1 MKHITKHT
9 KSVACQNGV
18 FFSYFSPA
26 DLIFSS
32 SACTRKFIL
41 LSFADAQVSIS
52 PLTDYTSWFRSTSF
66 RYSIRFAI
74 PHQPIRRSPDRSVD
88 RSVARSIAR
97 SIARSLGRSFGRSI
111 GRSVARS
118 IVRSF
123 TQSLSPPPSLP
134 LPVSIPRFPHPFP
147 CISPP
152 FVKIL
157 SRSVHLPPCLSP
169 SPYLVLPNLPFPEPP
184 ESPLLQGF
192 IQSCPLRGG
201 HAPSSAP
208 NDSNNFLCIFSNETH
223 FFRHRCLI
231 CGTFISAD
239 PFEHTSWQ
247 CEWQHAG
254 DSISYYVS
262 MQGNWAF
269 VIPACGSCRR

>member
-1 MKHITKHT
+1 M
-9 KSVACQNGV
+9 VYF
-18 FFSYFSPA
+18 FFSFFSPA

-52 PLTDYTSWFRSTSF
+52 PLTDYTSRFRSTSF

-123 TQSLSPPPSLP
+123 SQSLSPPPSLP
-134 LPVSIPRFPHPFP
+134 LPVSIPRFPYPFP
-147 CISPP
+147 CISHP
-152 FVKIL
+152 
-157 SRSVHLPPCLSP
+157 SP
-169 SPYLVLPNLPFPEPP
+169 SP
-184 ESPLLQGF
+184 SGF
-192 IQSCPLRGG
+192 VDW
-201 HAPSSAP
+201 
-208 NDSNNFLCIFSNETH
+208 NK
-223 FFRHRCLI
+223 
-231 CGTFISAD
+231 TFISHSILVLQSCFGVLICFGVLGVCEDAHGIEGSVLNRGG
-239 PFEHTSWQ
+239 FQLNSGALESTFRVTTSVR
-247 CEWQHAG
+247 G
-254 DSISYYVS
+254 DE
-262 MQGNWAF
+262 GA
-269 VIPACGSCRR
+269 RR

>member
-9 KSVACQNGV
+9 RSVACQNGV
-18 FFSYFSPA
+18 FFFSSFSPA

-32 SACTRKFIL
+32 SACIRKFIL

-52 PLTDYTSWFRSTSF
+52 PLTDYTSRFRSTSF

-88 RSVARSIAR
+88 RSLVPSAAH
-97 SIARSLGRSFGRSI
+97 SIARSLGRSFGRS
-111 GRSVARS
+111 V
-118 IVRSF
+118 
-123 TQSLSPPPSLP
+123 
-134 LPVSIPRFPHPFP
+134 
-147 CISPP
+147 
-152 FVKIL
+152 

-169 SPYLVLPNLPFPEPP
+169 SPYLVFPTLSPAYPHPSSRSFRAQSTSLPVSPRLHTSFSPPFPFPEPP

-192 IQSCPLRGG
+192 NQSCPLRGG

-231 CGTFISAD
+231 CNGLF
-239 PFEHTSWQ
+239 
-247 CEWQHAG
+247 C
-254 DSISYYVS
+254 
-262 MQGNWAF
+262 
-269 VIPACGSCRR
+269 

>member
-9 KSVACQNGV
+9 RSVACQNGV

-52 PLTDYTSWFRSTSF
+52 PLTDYTSRFRSTSF

-88 RSVARSIAR
+88 PSVARSIAR

-123 TQSLSPPPSLP
+123 SQSLSPPPSLP

-147 CISPP
+147 CIS
-152 FVKIL
+152 
-157 SRSVHLPPCLSP
+157 HP
-169 SPYLVLPNLPFPEPP
+169 SPPPSGFVDWNKTFYLF
-184 ESPLLQGF
+184 
-192 IQSCPLRGG
+192 
-201 HAPSSAP
+201 
-208 NDSNNFLCIFSNETH
+208 
-223 FFRHRCLI
+223 
-231 CGTFISAD
+231 
-239 PFEHTSWQ
+239 
-247 CEWQHAG
+247 
-254 DSISYYVS
+254 
-262 MQGNWAF
+262 
-269 VIPACGSCRR
+269 

>member
-9 KSVACQNGV
+9 RSVACQNGV
-18 FFSYFSPA
+18 FFFSSFSPA

-32 SACTRKFIL
+32 SACIRKFIL

-52 PLTDYTSWFRSTSF
+52 PLTDYTSRFRSTSF

-88 RSVARSIAR
+88 PSVARSIAR
-97 SIARSLGRSFGRSI
+97 SIARSLGRSFGHSI
-111 GRSVARS
+111 GRSVTRS

-169 SPYLVLPNLPFPEPP
+169 SPYLVLPTLSLPRASRVSPFTRIQPVLPPSRWPCTLQRPE
-184 ESPLLQGF
+184 
-192 IQSCPLRGG
+192 
-201 HAPSSAP
+201 
-208 NDSNNFLCIFSNETH
+208 
-223 FFRHRCLI
+223 
-231 CGTFISAD
+231 
-239 PFEHTSWQ
+239 
-247 CEWQHAG
+247 
-254 DSISYYVS
+254 
-262 MQGNWAF
+262 
-269 VIPACGSCRR
+269 

>member
-1 MKHITKHT
+1 M
-9 KSVACQNGV
+9 
-18 FFSYFSPA
+18 
-26 DLIFSS
+26 
-32 SACTRKFIL
+32 

-52 PLTDYTSWFRSTSF
+52 PLTDYTSRFRSTSF
-66 RYSIRFAI
+66 RKVLFLLVSNFVRQIWLPRIFSYKSQSSECMRFGSSGFISGQVSVHTGSGPQPISLHAVPMMRESFKHFIYSIRFAI

-88 RSVARSIAR
+88 PSVARSIAR
-97 SIARSLGRSFGRSI
+97 SIARSLGRSFGHSI
-111 GRSVARS
+111 GRSVTRS

-239 PFEHTSWQ
+239 PFEHTS
-247 CEWQHAG
+247 
-254 DSISYYVS
+254 
-262 MQGNWAF
+262 
-269 VIPACGSCRR
+269 